1 MRLSAPWRG
10 IEPMGMRRDAP
21 WSGAPRAAAEHA
33 AAVTVI
39 TATRLEAWAVRRT
52 LRGERVIEAGV
63 GLRRLREA
71 ECGQVVV
78 TCGLAGAVRPD
89 LPTGSVVIPDRVL
102 RPDGSWLTC
111 DPSLVASL
119 VAASRELGLEPDRGP
134 LGTASTFVRGAA
146 RQMWVERGCVAVD
159 METGLLTASRI
170 AAVRVVLDTPEQD
183 LSEVWR
189 RPALVLAHPEAWRE
203 AIWLCREAP
212 RCARRAAAVLA
223 AALRA
228 DAHHAGNP
236 EGVHR

>member
-1 MRLSAPWRG
+1 MGLSAPWRG
-10 IEPMGMRRDAP
+10 IEPMGMRRAVP
-21 WSGAPRAAAEHA
+21 WSGPTRAGAGHA

-52 LRGERVIEAGV
+52 VRGEHIIQAGV
-63 GLRRLREA
+63 GLRRLRRSEY
-71 ECGQVVV
+71 GQVVV
-78 TCGLAGAVRPD
+78 TCGLAGAVRPG
-89 LPTGSVVIPDRVL
+89 LPTGSVIIPDRVL
-102 RPDGSWLTC
+102 RPDGGWLTC

-146 RQMWVERGCVAVD
+146 RQSWVERGCVAVD

-189 RPALVLAHPEAWRE
+189 RPALVLVHPEVWRE
-203 AIWLCREAP
+203 ALWLCRAAP
-212 RCARRAAAVLA
+212 RCARRAATVLA

-228 DAHHAGNP
+228 YAPHAGNA
-236 EGVHR
+236 EGVRR